1 MHLHKCSVG
10 ARHCSLPETQRF
22 QANLCGAPV
31 RSGQQEII
39 TTAWALWALTVLATI
54 GRFAARS
61 PYFEG
66 AGYGWDDWFILVVE
80 AIVTAITVVG
90 YLSLAKDM
98 WMVAPH
104 NITRILKYFW
114 LEEMLYTWAV
124 QFTKISILLFY
135 LRIFPNT
142 VSNHFRMGCYA
153 MMGICLI
160 TAVGFTFST
169 MFQCS
174 PMSYSWTL
182 WDGQHEGHCDNTLAQ
197 IYAGSG
203 INIVYDLIVFILP
216 IPKLLKVQISNKKK
230 AGIVMTFM
238 VGLFVTACSV
248 IRLAYVVRWRKT
260 TNPTWSYAPI
270 ALWSIIEVDVGVVC
284 ACMPSLAGPIKR
296 FWVMAVGQHL
306 SSLYESRSKT
316 NKSPMPS
323 QGHTTSSNSKGWSN
337 MSKSA
342 DHKPQSN
349 SIMRNVDLN
358 ISDEMEL
365 VDKNAVQSESVEL
378 TPDAHNYR
386 QKW

>member
-1 MHLHKCSVG
+1 MSRTDSAVFWLCLDRYGMHLHKCGVG
-10 ARHCSLPETQRF
+10 ARHCSLLETQRF

-90 YLSLAKDM
+90 YLMVQAGLAKDM

-104 NITRILKYFW
+104 NITRILK
-114 LEEMLYTWAV
+114 
-124 QFTKISILLFY
+124 
-135 LRIFPNT
+135 
-142 VSNHFRMGCYA
+142 
-153 MMGICLI
+153 
-160 TAVGFTFST
+160 
-169 MFQCS
+169 
-174 PMSYSWTL
+174 
-182 WDGQHEGHCDNTLAQ
+182 